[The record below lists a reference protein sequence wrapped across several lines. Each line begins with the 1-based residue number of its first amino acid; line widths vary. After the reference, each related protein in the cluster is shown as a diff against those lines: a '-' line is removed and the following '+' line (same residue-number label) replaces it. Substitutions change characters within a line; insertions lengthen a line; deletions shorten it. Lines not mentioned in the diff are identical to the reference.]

1 MNRHKV
7 SSGQVLAGEV
17 NDEAKQS
24 LLHLALLLLLRNIS
38 QTKRGEQDGYLGG
51 DWKVEQVAWAIS
63 LCVWLVKRARSP
75 PVDEKLERMR
85 G

>member
-1 MNRHKV
+1 MYKV
-7 SSGQVLAGEV
+7 V
-17 NDEAKQS
+17 NGT
-24 LLHLALLLLLRNIS
+24 LLVALLLLLLRNIS

-63 LCVWLVKRARSP
+63 LCVWFVKRARSP

-85 G
+85 SCGVLMKAKGT